1 MPSSSGVPG
10 SVSQA
15 IHWDGFSQKL
25 ALVAALTVGLVAFA
39 ALPRWMPMNQARI
52 RVEKLLA
59 VLQNGALNRED
70 FDALAAGYYEGLQKD
85 AGHLG
90 MPAERDDVRF
100 RNDFLLYDFK
110 PNVRRDYP
118 AGLRVTNSLGMP
130 NPEYGYLKPPHT
142 RRIALLGD
150 SISVGPYGQDYEA
163 LLERRLN
170 QSNTTAEIQKFE
182 ILNFSVYG
190 YNALQMMD
198 VAVNIAPK
206 FHPDVY
212 LVALTHIQAGGRKAS
227 TAVHIARLELE
238 GIDLKYDFLR
248 QIAAQAHLQRGDH
261 LNTMVRKLAPYH
273 LQMTRWALE
282 QIRNEAAAEGAQM
295 VIALVPAPIPV
306 ALEAQAFDEIRP
318 TIESLGIPVIDLRDT
333 FKSKPIEKLQVEY
346 GIDVHPNQSGHE
358 VIYQSFYQAMQQD
371 PRFAAALLGTA
382 VEQSQS
388 LRSMANHGRNQA
400 ASQTISF

>member
-1 MPSSSGVPG
+1 MPSSSNAPNTGADTIG
-10 SVSQA
+10 
-15 IHWDGFSQKL
+15 WDNFSRRL
-25 ALVAALTVGLVAFA
+25 ALMLALTLGLLALH
-39 ALPRWMPMNQARI
+39 ALPGWMSAGQDRI
-52 RVEKLLA
+52 RVEKLVAL
-59 VLQNGALNRED
+59 LQNGDLNRED
-70 FDALAAGYYEGLQKD
+70 FDALAAGYYEGLRKD

-100 RNDFLLYDFK
+100 RDDFLLYDFK
-110 PNVRRDYP
+110 PNLQRNYP

-170 QSNTTAEIQKFE
+170 QSNTTAETRKFE

-198 VAVNIAPK
+198 VALNIAPR

-212 LVALTHIQAGGRKAS
+212 LVALTHIQAGRKKAS

-248 QIAAQAHLQRGDH
+248 HIAAEAQLQSGDH

-282 QIRNEAAAEGAQM
+282 QIRDRAAAQGAQM
-295 VIALVPAPIPV
+295 VVALIPAPIPV
-306 ALEAQAFDEIRP
+306 TLEAQAFDEIRP
-318 TIESLGIPVIDLRDT
+318 TIDSLGVPVLDLRDT
-333 FKSKPIEKLQVEY
+333 FNSKPLEKLQVEY
-346 GIDVHPNQSGHE
+346 GVDVHPNQSGHQI
-358 VIYQSFYQAMQQD
+358 IYQSFYQSMQGE
-371 PRFAAALLGTA
+371 PNFSAALLGISI
-382 VEQSQS
+382 EQNKS
-388 LRSMANHGRNQA
+388 LRSTANHGRN
-400 ASQTISF
+400 